1 MTKQAKFL
9 IGLVIGAG
17 VALAALTW
25 YRNGTAPTPAGEE
38 VLLRWQAKS
47 FRDAVDELAQ
57 KGVVRDPVAFRLQAK
72 IRNQEVAPT
81 GGTYAFRPGM
91 NSAEIAQALRT
102 PLRQMVRIPEGWWIS
117 RVAAR
122 LEDKNV
128 CSAQEYADLASQ
140 PELFAEAVSFTLPEN
155 SLEGFLFP
163 DTYDLPPLVGA
174 KAVITRQLQAFESK
188 VIKPLGLQNEDPETI
203 RRAVVVASMV
213 ELEAALD
220 EERPKVAAVI
230 ENRIRRGMRLEID
243 ATVLYAIGEWKVL
256 GPGVVRTVQ
265 SPYNTY
271 LNDGLPPGP
280 IGSPSAKSI
289 AAALRP
295 DTHDYLFYVA
305 RPDRSHIFTR
315 TYAEHRA
322 AIRRARAETR
332 AAQAQIQAQ
341 AQQENHTEDAP

>member
-17 VALAALTW
+17 IALGTITW
-25 YRNGTAPTPAGEE
+25 YQNGTAPTPPGEE
-38 VLLRWQAKS
+38 ILVRWQPKS
-47 FRDAVDELAQ
+47 FRDAVDELAN
-57 KGVVRDPVAFRLQAK
+57 KGVIRDPLAFRLQAR
-72 IRNQEVAPT
+72 IRNFEVAPT
-81 GGTYAFRPGM
+81 GGTYSFRPGM
-91 NSAEIAQALRT
+91 DGAQIAEALRT

-128 CSAQEYADLASQ
+128 CSAQEYTELASQ
-140 PELFAEAVSFTLPEN
+140 PELFAETVTFPLPEG

-163 DTYDLPPLVGA
+163 DTYDLPPLLGA
-174 KAVITRQLQAFESK
+174 KAVITRQLQAFEAK
-188 VIKPLGLQNEDPETI
+188 VIEPLGLQDADPETI
-203 RRAVVVASMV
+203 RRAVIVASMV

-230 ENRIRRGMRLEID
+230 ENRLRKGMRLEID
-243 ATVLYAIGEWKVL
+243 ATVLYALGKWKVL

-280 IGSPSAKSI
+280 IGSPGAKSI
-289 AAALRP
+289 AAALQP

-322 AIRRARAETR
+322 AIRKARAETR
-332 AAQAQIQAQ
+332 AAQQKAA
-341 AQQENHTEDAP
+341 EDRP